1 MYELLISGGV
11 NNATEVS
18 PEHVLQL
25 PVYNHLQDGKVEVMV
40 WFMSGY
46 DIMHEND
53 HHRDVW
59 PPLPGAFVECKA
71 HKYVAII
78 EEIKS

>member
-1 MYELLISGGV
+1 
-11 NNATEVS
+11 
-18 PEHVLQL
+18 
-25 PVYNHLQDGKVEVMV
+25 
-40 WFMSGY
+40 MSGY